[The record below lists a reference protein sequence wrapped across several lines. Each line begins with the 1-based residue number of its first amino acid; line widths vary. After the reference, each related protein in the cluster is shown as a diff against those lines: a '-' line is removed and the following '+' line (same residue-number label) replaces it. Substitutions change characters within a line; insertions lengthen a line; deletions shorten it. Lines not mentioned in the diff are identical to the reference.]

1 MSPTWDS
8 KDPVEDVPIS
18 AFGWLRV
25 IRRGVVLGTVVF
37 SGLGLLLFIRLFERP
52 IFGTD
57 RPITPYITQAV
68 CRSALFIMG
77 ITLLVRGPRLKVHG
91 AVVANHGSWIDIFAL
106 NARKNVY
113 FVSKSEVASWPG
125 IGWLARATGTLFIRR
140 DPRDTK
146 NQVAVF
152 EERLN
157 HGHRLLFFPE
167 GTSSDS
173 IRVLPFKPTLF
184 AAFFSDRLI
193 HAMHIQPV
201 TVIYHAPENR
211 DSRFYGWWGDMS
223 FGGHLVTVLAQQR
236 QGKVELVYHAPV
248 RVDDFANRKSLASY
262 LESQVRAAHTRLE
275 A

>member
-140 DPRDTK
+140 DPRETK

>member
-140 DPRDTK
+140 DPRETK

-223 FGGHLVTVLAQQR
+223 FGGHLVTVLAQRR

>member
-8 KDPVEDVPIS
+8 NDPVEDVPIS

-140 DPRDTK
+140 DPRETK